1 MRVALIVPIKSF
13 SNAKARLEDV
23 LSATERDRL
32 ARWSAERTVNSFV
45 GTDID
50 HEVLVV
56 CEDTDVQK
64 WCHDNQISFVV
75 PMEPGLDAA
84 ATSGVAEALKR
95 GVDMIVVAHADLA
108 HPEELPELAHNRCVE
123 FITLV
128 PDLDFNGT
136 NVIAMPAS
144 VASEFEFMYGPGS
157 FARHA
162 EIAESIADTSEVMLH
177 VVDDSLLSIDI
188 DTADD
193 LMIPSVRAILP
204 FEFREPA

>member
-13 SNAKARLEDV
+13 SSAKARLEDV
-23 LSATERDRL
+23 LSIAERDQL
-32 ARWSAERTVNSFV
+32 ARWSAERTVKAFV
-45 GTDID
+45 GADID

-56 CEDTDVQK
+56 CEDTDVQQ
-64 WCHDNQISFVV
+64 WCHDNKISFVV
-75 PMEPGLDAA
+75 PLEPGLDAA
-84 ATSGVAEALKR
+84 ATSGVEEALR
-95 GVDMIVVAHADLA
+95 RDVDMIVIAHA
-108 HPEELPELAHNRCVE
+108 
-123 FITLV
+123 
-128 PDLDFNGT
+128 DLDFNGT

-144 VASEFEFMYGPGS
+144 IASEFEFMYGPGS

-162 EIAESIADTSEVMLH
+162 EIAESIADTSDVMLH